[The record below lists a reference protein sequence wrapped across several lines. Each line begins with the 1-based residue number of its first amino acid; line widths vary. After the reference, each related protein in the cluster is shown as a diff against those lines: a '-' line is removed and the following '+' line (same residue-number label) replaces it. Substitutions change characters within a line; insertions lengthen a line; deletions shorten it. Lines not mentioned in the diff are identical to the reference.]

1 MSSPARK
8 LIVPDALTPQNFN
21 RLADF
26 IQGYSGIK
34 MPAGKQTMLEG
45 RLRKRMRVLGIHDIN
60 EYCDYLFEQQGL
72 DAEAVDLID
81 NVTTNKTDFFREPDH
96 FDFLEKTGLPALS
109 RRGRRQIKCWSS
121 ACSTGAESYTLA
133 MVLED
138 FCTVHPGMDYR
149 ILSTD
154 LCTQVLSQ
162 ALAGVYDGAT
172 IDPVPA
178 TYRKRYILQAKD
190 PRRDAFRIHP
200 VLRSKMTFARLN
212 IMDRSYPIDR
222 DMDLI
227 FCRNM
232 LIYFEKD
239 VQAKVVQRLCDH
251 IRPGGYLFLGHS
263 ESIAGIDL
271 PLDQVANTVFQ
282 RR

>member
-1 MSSPARK
+1 MPSPARN
-8 LIVPDALTPQNFN
+8 LIVPDPLTTQNFN
-21 RLADF
+21 RLAEF

-34 MPAGKQTMLEG
+34 MPVGKRTMLEG
-45 RLRKRMRVLGIHDIN
+45 RLRKRMRVLGIDDIN
-60 EYCDYLFEQQGL
+60 DYCDYLFEQQGL
-72 DAEAVDLID
+72 DTEAIDLID
-81 NVTTNKTDFFREPDH
+81 IVTTNKTDFFREPDH
-96 FDFLEKTGLPALS
+96 FDFLEKTGLPALA

-138 FCTVHPGMDYR
+138 FCSNHPGMDYR

-162 ALAGVYDGAT
+162 ALAGIYDLAT
-172 IDPVPA
+172 IHPVPA
-178 TYRKRYILQAKD
+178 TYRKRYLLQAID
-190 PRRDAFRIHP
+190 SRRDAVRIHP
-200 VLRSKMTFARLN
+200 DLRSKMTFARLN
-212 IMDRSYPIDR
+212 VMDDTYPVDR
-222 DMDLI
+222 DMDLV

-239 VQAKVVQRLCDH
+239 VQAKVVRALCDH

-263 ESIAGIDL
+263 ESIAGIEL
-271 PLDQVANTVFQ
+271 PVDQVANTVFQ